1 MVGRVSMIKNP
12 YSRGVLFIVGVML
25 ISFPPPSTQ
34 CNTATVSSQPS
45 PGLRGPG
52 GRLPQ
57 REVSDPDLLKDIN
70 SGVHHHIELKH
81 AEKQLELKSDQ
92 AKDHGW
98 VSEVGEVGEVL
109 GVGSFSVVHAAKNVK
124 TGQPLA
130 VKMVKIPKD
139 NEIFLR
145 RLKRE
150 VKILKVLEHPNIVK
164 LVNVFE
170 APTKV
175 NLVMER
181 CDGGELFNL
190 LEGMEFEEDG
200 TRMWVPP
207 GPNGEQNSFEFSE
220 GLVVDIVY
228 QILAAVRYMHDR
240 NIVHR
245 DLKLENV
252 LLEEPYC
259 AADRVHH
266 VKVVDFGFAKAL
278 EPTEELF
285 SACGSPHYAAP
296 EVIRAKDSGVGY
308 RYECDMW
315 AMGIIT
321 YTLLCCQYPFD
332 GENDQSIISK
342 VQTGDFSFPAHVTV
356 SAEAQDFVRSLVQ
369 VNPQVRLTAAEAVEH
384 PWIKKHVARGSR
396 VIEAC
401 GKLSHSGGAKTNQR
415 WTPGG
420 ESSYLGVP
428 ISSLST
434 LEDSFGTK

>member
-1 MVGRVSMIKNP
+1 
-12 YSRGVLFIVGVML
+12 VL
-25 ISFPPPSTQ
+25 
-34 CNTATVSSQPS
+34 
-45 PGLRGPG
+45 
-52 GRLPQ
+52 
-57 REVSDPDLLKDIN
+57 ESDKP
-70 SGVHHHIELKH
+70 E
-81 AEKQLELKSDQ
+81 Q
-92 AKDHGW
+92 HGW

-150 VKILKVLEHPNIVK
+150 VKILKGLEHPNIVR

-207 GPNGEQNSFEFSE
+207 GPNGELNSIEFAE
-220 GLVVDIVY
+220 ELVVDIVY
-228 QILAAVRYMHDR
+228 QILSAVRYMHDR
-240 NIVHR
+240 QIVHR

-252 LLEEPYC
+252 LLEEAYS

-266 VKVVDFGFAKAL
+266 VKVVDFGFAKVL
-278 EPTEELF
+278 EPKEQLF

-296 EVIRAKDSGVGY
+296 EVVRAKDSGVGY
-308 RYECDMW
+308 RFECDMW

-321 YTLLCCQYPFD
+321 YTLMCCQYPFD
-332 GENDQSIISK
+332 GESDASIIAK
-342 VQTGDFSFPAHVTV
+342 VQAGEFSFPPHVKV
-356 SAEAQDFVRSLVQ
+356 SAEAQDFVRALIQ
-369 VNPQVRLTAAEAVEH
+369 VNPQQRLTAAEALEH
-384 PWIKKHVARGSR
+384 PWIKQHVGRGSR
-396 VIEAC
+396 VVEEC
-401 GKLSHSGGAKTNQR
+401 GKLSLKGGSGASKR

-420 ESSYLGVP
+420 DASYLGVP
-428 ISSLST
+428 ISSLSS
-434 LEDSFGTK
+434 LEDHLGVTGTD